1 MENNMRQGKV
11 TLELFNAVKICL
23 ATGNSITETA
33 RFMNMSKSVVGLI
46 AKSETLEEYK
56 QEMFIRSR
64 KCHAK
69 MNAKAKEA
77 KAKEEQAA
85 KEAKPETKPETKPE
99 EVITE
104 IKNTVTVQATKY
116 MEDRIGE
123 AVDLLKGISAKLA
136 VIIDDLYGTKT
147 P

>member
-23 ATGNSITETA
+23 ATGNTISETA
-33 RFMNMSKSVVGLI
+33 RFMNMSKAVVGLI
-46 AKSETLEEYK
+46 AKSETIEEYK

-69 MNAKAKEA
+69 MDA
-77 KAKEEQAA
+77 KAKEEKAKEEEAA
-85 KEAKPETKPETKPE
+85 KEAEPK

>member
-23 ATGNSITETA
+23 ATGNTISETA
-33 RFMNMSKSVVGLI
+33 RFMNMSKAVVGLI
-46 AKSETLEEYK
+46 AKSETIEEYK

-69 MNAKAKEA
+69 MDA
-77 KAKEEQAA
+77 KAKEEKAKEEKAKEEEAA
-85 KEAKPETKPETKPE
+85 KEAEPK